1 MKKNAIIAIVAV
13 VVVVLL
19 GVGGFFITK
28 DMRQEKILIE
38 EISKISSMDAT
49 KDNFDDLPIKT
60 TGDYAT
66 VEKAVKSYLKEFSDV
81 LKSTMEVMQ
90 DEKIAQLLSGEN
102 IKNDGPEF
110 VQTKEYINNSK
121 TKFNENV
128 TKLIKMCDEETM
140 MENIKKENLGAKF
153 EELYKNLMFDDK
165 VKQDLKTSQ
174 KQMETASKQIN
185 NVFDTQLEIVE
196 FLNKNKNNWEVNSSN
211 QVVFT
216 TQSLVNQYN
225 ALVRKLS

>member
-1 MKKNAIIAIVAV
+1 MKKNAIIAVAAV
-13 VVVVLL
+13 VVVALL

-28 DMRQEKILIE
+28 DMRQEKLLIE
-38 EISKISSMDAT
+38 EVSRISSMDAT

-60 TGDYAT
+60 TGDYAV

-110 VQTKEYINNSK
+110 VQTKEYINNAK
-121 TKFNENV
+121 AKFNENV
-128 TKLIKMCDEETM
+128 TKLISMCDEETM
-140 MENIKKENLGAKF
+140 MENIRKENLDSKF
-153 EELYKNLMFDDK
+153 EELYKNLMFDED
-165 VKQDLKTSQ
+165 VKKDLKTSQ
-174 KQMETASKQIN
+174 SQMETASKQVN
-185 NVFDTQLEIVE
+185 NVFDTQLEIID
-196 FLNKNKNNWEVNSSN
+196 FLNKNKGKWEVNSSN
-211 QVVFT
+211 QVVFS
-216 TQSLVNQYN
+216 TQALVNQYN

>member
-1 MKKNAIIAIVAV
+1 MKKNAIIAVVAV

-28 DMRQEKILIE
+28 DMRQEKLLIE
-38 EISKISSMDAT
+38 EVNKISSMDAT

-60 TGDYAT
+60 TGDYAV

-81 LKSTMEVMQ
+81 LKSTMGVMQ

-110 VQTKEYINNSK
+110 VQTKEYINNAK
-121 TKFNENV
+121 AKFNENV
-128 TKLIKMCDEETM
+128 TKLISMCDEETM
-140 MENIKKENLGAKF
+140 MENIRKENLDSKF
-153 EELYKNLMFDDK
+153 EELYKNLMFDED
-165 VKQDLKTSQ
+165 VKKDLKASQ
-174 KQMETASKQIN
+174 SQMETASKQVN
-185 NVFDTQLEIVE
+185 NVFDTQLEIVD
-196 FLNKNKNNWEVNSSN
+196 FLNKNKGKWEVNSSN
-211 QVVFT
+211 QVVFS

>member
-28 DMRQEKILIE
+28 DMRQEKLLIE
-38 EISKISSMDAT
+38 EVSRISSMDAT

-60 TGDYAT
+60 TGDYAV

-110 VQTKEYINNSK
+110 VQTKEYINSAK
-121 TKFNENV
+121 ARFNENV
-128 TKLIKMCDEETM
+128 TKLISMCDEETM
-140 MENIKKENLGAKF
+140 MENIRKENLDSKY
-153 EELYKNLMFDDK
+153 EELYKNLMFDED
-165 VKQDLKTSQ
+165 VKKDLKASQ
-174 KQMETASKQIN
+174 TQMEAASKQVN
-185 NVFDTQLEIVE
+185 NVFDTQLEIVD
-196 FLNKNKNNWEVNSSN
+196 FLNKNKGKWEVNSSN
-211 QVVFT
+211 QVVFS
-216 TQSLVNQYN
+216 TQSLVTQYN
-225 ALVRKLS
+225 ILVRKLS